1 MVCTPEFLA
10 HPNDRFLVWP
20 RTGCSRVS
28 RLTNTYFGLVV
39 EAEISSKLVCVE
51 FALIECFL
59 GRDLSEGVRLDSF
72 ACNTGSDEGYRRLC
86 PSLASPVKSQAAEES
101 RVESEDHRLD

>member
-1 MVCTPEFLA
+1 
-10 HPNDRFLVWP
+10 
-20 RTGCSRVS
+20 VS

-72 ACNTGSDEGYRRLC
+72 A
-86 PSLASPVKSQAAEES
+86 
-101 RVESEDHRLD
+101 